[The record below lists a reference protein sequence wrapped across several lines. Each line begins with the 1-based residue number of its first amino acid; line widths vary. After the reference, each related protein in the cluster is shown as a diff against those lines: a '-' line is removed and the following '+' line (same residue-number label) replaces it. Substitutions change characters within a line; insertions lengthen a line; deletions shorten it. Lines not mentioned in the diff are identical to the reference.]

1 MTCHGLTVLEG
12 CMRVGLRRFR
22 VSSAFCAHREQEH
35 FESVLGELKTCFCS
49 VTRREL
55 NHKQG
60 SFLIFNS
67 ERQYRTLYSLILSG
81 LPPHTID
88 QSRLPSYL
96 FRRDFYLIFVYD
108 PISFHSK
115 TSVPSFRIHL
125 GARIA
130 VLTKSNIA
138 LNVLRL
144 ILRSWV
150 IPRRILQLLS
160 INRDGIV

>member
-1 MTCHGLTVLEG
+1 MSWVDSPRRLYEGRFTAFQGEFCILCTSKTRAPRISSRRTKDVLLLTVI
-12 CMRVGLRRFR
+12 
-22 VSSAFCAHREQEH
+22 
-35 FESVLGELKTCFCS
+35 K
-49 VTRREL
+49 REL
-55 NHKQG
+55 NHQQG

-67 ERQYRTLYSLILSG
+67 ERQYRTLYSLILSS

-88 QSRLPSYL
+88 QFRLPSYL
-96 FRRDFYLIFVYD
+96 FRRDFYLIFVYG
-108 PISFHSK
+108 PIRFHSK

-125 GARIA
+125 GAQIA

-150 IPRRILQLLS
+150 IPRRVLQLLS
-160 INRDGIV
+160 INRDSIV